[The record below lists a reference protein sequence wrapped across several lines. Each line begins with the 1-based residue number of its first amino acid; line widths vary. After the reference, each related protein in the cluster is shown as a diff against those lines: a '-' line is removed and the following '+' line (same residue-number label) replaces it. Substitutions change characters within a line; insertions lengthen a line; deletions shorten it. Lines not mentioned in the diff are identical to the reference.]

1 MLLLWVFLVVVLVLA
16 FPVST
21 IIVGAQVGGA
31 ALGAAGQVMWGGE
44 RCTAGNTGTGGRGS
58 SH

>member
-16 FPVST
+16 FPVSS
-21 IIVGAQVGGA
+21 IIVAAQVGGA
-31 ALGAAGQVMWGGE
+31 ALGAAGQVM
-44 RCTAGNTGTGGRGS
+44 CTAGNTGTGGRGS